1 MRFLND
7 IVRIIEYS
15 MRNNIQ
21 VINFTDRQNIYNP
34 IIILSVKDKI
44 FNPEYRHNR
53 QVNFGKRVKSE
64 FCIKIAYWN
73 YMETDCLCKLNRS
86 GKLSMITMM
95 SFFSLKVS
103 AISWISATVLH
114 KITLIAYS
122 NYARDR
128 KR

>member
-53 QVNFGKRVKSE
+53 QSE
-64 FCIKIAYWN
+64 FWKTCEI
-73 YMETDCLCKLNRS
+73 R
-86 GKLSMITMM
+86 
-95 SFFSLKVS
+95 
-103 AISWISATVLH
+103 VLH
-114 KITLIAYS
+114 KDCILELYG
-122 NYARDR
+122 D
-128 KR
+128 